1 MGGGV
6 SGPGARAAMGS
17 AGGFAA
23 ASAAAA
29 AFAFGLGAND
39 VANSFGT
46 SVGSGAVTLRQ
57 AVLIAVVCEVAGAV
71 GLGRGVSNTLTEKI
85 SHLQR
90 DDCWDCDGPDGGR
103 VGVFALGMACALAA
117 GGLFLLLATLKGL
130 PVSTT
135 HTIVGGVLGITVL
148 GTSGGCVLWGWPG
161 LLKIV
166 ASWFVS
172 PAASGLASCLV
183 LWGIQRCILGSR
195 QPFQSALF
203 ALPLLFGGTLSV
215 LAMLVL
221 ESESPWAFWIDTLAA
236 LGAGVLAAVLARV
249 IAVPLFRARVE
260 LQARGEDGEAIE
272 LGAVEKEG
280 GGGGGG
286 DAEVDSETGD
296 ASGADEEPAE
306 GQLGMRGVG
315 ANDSETDS
323 EAALLLDEG
332 TGGGEGGG
340 NGSRAAGAETEK
352 AEKLFK
358 YLQIFTACL
367 KSFAHGANDTA
378 NAAGP
383 YAVVEE
389 FYFRYGTEGEEMC
402 SISTPLWVLAFTG
415 LGIALG
421 LAVLG
426 NRVIETV
433 GKKIADINF
442 TRGFAI
448 ELGSTLAVLFASF
461 FGAPISSTHCQ
472 IGSVLMVG
480 VMESGVKSVDWGSLS
495 KIVIAWFVTVPFAA
509 LVAAAFLAAI
519 NAILEAAH
527 VGS

>member
-286 DAEVDSETGD
+286 TRKWTQKRGTRQGRTKSPPRANSACG
-296 ASGADEEPAE
+296 GW
-306 GQLGMRGVG
+306 GQTTRRQTQKRPCFWTKARG
-315 ANDSETDS
+315 
-323 EAALLLDEG
+323 EAR
-332 TGGGEGGG
+332 GGG
-340 NGSRAAGAETEK
+340 
-352 AEKLFK
+352 
-358 YLQIFTACL
+358 TA
-367 KSFAHGANDTA
+367 
-378 NAAGP
+378 
-383 YAVVEE
+383 
-389 FYFRYGTEGEEMC
+389 
-402 SISTPLWVLAFTG
+402 
-415 LGIALG
+415 
-421 LAVLG
+421 
-426 NRVIETV
+426 
-433 GKKIADINF
+433 
-442 TRGFAI
+442 RGRRGRR
-448 ELGSTLAVLFASF
+448 LRRPRSS
-461 FGAPISSTHCQ
+461 SSTCRYLLH
-472 IGSVLMVG
+472 
-480 VMESGVKSVDWGSLS
+480 
-495 KIVIAWFVTVPFAA
+495 A
-509 LVAAAFLAAI
+509 
-519 NAILEAAH
+519 
-527 VGS
+527 

>member
-1 MGGGV
+1 M
-6 SGPGARAAMGS
+6 SGPAARAAMGS

-23 ASAAAA
+23 ASGAAA

-46 SVGSGAVTLRQ
+46 SVGSGAVSLRQ
-57 AVLIAVVCEVAGAV
+57 AVFIAVVCEVAGAV

-85 SHLQR
+85 SYLRR
-90 DDCWDCDGPDGGR
+90 DDCWDCDAPDGGR

-148 GTSGGCVLWGWPG
+148 GTSGKCVLWGWPG

-166 ASWFVS
+166 ASWFIS

-183 LWGIQRCILGSR
+183 LWGIKRGILGSP

-203 ALPLLFGGTLSV
+203 ALPFLFGGTLAV

-221 ESESPWAFWIDTLAA
+221 ESESPWEFWVDALAA
-236 LGAGVLAAVLARV
+236 LGAGASSACLARV
-249 IAVPLFRARVE
+249 FAVPMFRARVE
-260 LQARGEDGEAIE
+260 RQVEGGNGAIE
-272 LGAVEKEG
+272 LGAVAKPHTRGGAGDDDGGSSELDDVSGSDAGGGGVVEG
-280 GGGGGG
+280 GGG
-286 DAEVDSETGD
+286 
-296 ASGADEEPAE
+296 
-306 GQLGMRGVG
+306 
-315 ANDSETDS
+315 ANSSDTDS
-323 EAALLLDEG
+323 EKALLLND
-332 TGGGEGGG
+332 GGEDSECAAEAGMGAVGGE
-340 NGSRAAGAETEK
+340 AQK
-352 AEKLFK
+352 AENLFK
-358 YLQIFTACL
+358 YLQVFTACL

-389 FYFRYGTEGEEMC
+389 FYFRHGVEGEDMC

-421 LAVLG
+421 LAILG

-472 IGSVLMVG
+472 IGSVLMIG
-480 VMESGVKSVDWGSLS
+480 VMESGVRSVDWGSLS
-495 KIVIAWFVTVPFAA
+495 KIVVAWFVTVPFAA
-509 LVAAAFLAAI
+509 LVSAAFLAAT
-519 NAILEAAH
+519 NAILQAAH